1 MLYALLQIATRRSV
15 NNYTTEAV
23 SLRFLP
29 LGLPKDFIA
38 LIPIPA

>member
-1 MLYALLQIATRRSV
+1 MLYASLRLATRPSA
-15 NNYTTEAV
+15 NNDTASAA
-23 SLRFLP
+23 SLGFLP